1 MTFSFSIP
9 RIGGFRKISL
19 DPGSSAYFCGAN
31 GSGKTRLAVYMEDSL
46 GLKAHRI
53 SAHRAQQLNPEV
65 AKISERS
72 ALAGLKIGVP
82 NPSLSNPKGHR
93 SGNRWRQKPANSLLN
108 DFDFLVQALYAEQAN
123 TALKSHTRARA
134 QDFGPVNPTKFE
146 KLCAIWE
153 RLLPKRKLLVS
164 GDDIRVSI
172 PDIDATFTA
181 SEMSDGERAIFY
193 LVGQVLMADN
203 DSVLIIDEPELHI
216 HRSIMARLWD
226 ELEAARLDCAFVFIT
241 HDLEFSASRVGQKFV
256 ILEYG
261 PAQTWKIEPATDL
274 TGFGKE
280 LETLILGSRHRV
292 LFVEGTQSSLDQAIY
307 RWCFPGWLVIPRGSC
322 EDVIHSVATM
332 RKNAAL
338 TRLACSGIV
347 DADDRTPEEIERLH
361 RLGIAV
367 LPVAEIENIVLLP
380 AVSRAIAKHEGYAD
394 EELEQRLQALQNAV
408 FEHVRNTAGIQ
419 SAVIRY
425 CKRRVHRL
433 LRGITLTEC
442 SRVEDV
448 TSNYQD
454 QIASV
459 DVAKIAEEAHNQL
472 ARAIEDENITDL
484 LSHYD
489 NKGLFALAAR
499 HLRSNKADD
508 FRNWLVRALA
518 SDSASDVGAAIR
530 SCLPEVPPP

>member
-1 MTFSFSIP
+1 MTFTLSIP
-9 RIGGFRKISL
+9 KIGGFRQISL

-31 GSGKTRLAVYMEDSL
+31 GSGKTRLAVYMEDTL

-53 SAHRAQQLNPEV
+53 SAHRAQRLNPEV

-72 ALAGLKIGVP
+72 ALAGLKIGIANP
-82 NPSLSNPKGHR
+82 NLSDPTAHR

-108 DFDFLVQALYAEQAN
+108 DFDFLVQALYAEQTN

-134 QDFGPVNPTKFE
+134 QDFGPVHPTKFE
-146 KLCAIWE
+146 QLCAIWE
-153 RLLPKRKLLVS
+153 PLLPKRRLLVS

-181 SEMSDGERAIFY
+181 SELSDGERAIFY
-193 LVGQVLMADN
+193 LVGQVLMADK
-203 DSVLIIDEPELHI
+203 DSMLIIDEPELHI

-226 ELEAARLDCAFVFIT
+226 ELEAARPDCAFVFIT

-261 PAQTWKIEPATDL
+261 PAQTWEIEPATDL
-274 TGFGKE
+274 TGFGNE

-307 RWCFPGWLVIPRGSC
+307 RWCFPGWLVVPRGSC

-332 RKNAAL
+332 RKSAAL

-347 DADDRTPEEIERLH
+347 DADDRTPKEIERLH
-361 RLGIAV
+361 RQGIVV

-380 AVSRAIAKHEGYAD
+380 AVSRAIAKHEGFAD
-394 EELEQRLQALQNAV
+394 EELEQRLRALENAV
-408 FEHVRNTAGIQ
+408 FEHVRNTGEIQ

-448 TSNYQD
+448 FSNYQD
-454 QIASV
+454 QIGSL

-472 ARAIEDENITDL
+472 AQAIDDENITDL
-484 LSHYD
+484 LSQYD

-499 HLRSNKADD
+499 HLRSNKAGD

-518 SDSASDVGAAIR
+518 TGAASDVGAAIR

>member
-1 MTFSFSIP
+1 MTFTFSIP
-9 RIGGFRKISL
+9 RIGGFRQISV

-72 ALAGLKIGVP
+72 ALAGLKIGVANPTIP
-82 NPSLSNPKGHR
+82 NPKSHR
-93 SGNRWRQKPANSLLN
+93 SSHRWRQNPANSLLN
-108 DFDFLVQALYAEQAN
+108 DFDFLVQSLYAEQTN
-123 TALKSHTRARA
+123 TALKSHIRARA
-134 QDFGPVNPTKFE
+134 QDFGPVHPTKFE
-146 KLCAIWE
+146 QLCAIWE

-164 GDDIRVSI
+164 GDDIRVRI
-172 PDIDATFTA
+172 PGIDVSFNA
-181 SEMSDGERAIFY
+181 SDMSDGERAVFY
-193 LVGQVLMADN
+193 LVGQVLMADK
-203 DSVLIIDEPELHI
+203 DSMLIIDEPELHI

-226 ELEAARLDCAFVFIT
+226 ELEAARPDCAFVFIT

-261 PAQTWKIEPATDL
+261 PAQTWEIEPATDQ
-274 TGFGKE
+274 TGFGE
-280 LETLILGSRHRV
+280 VQETLILGSRHRI
-292 LFVEGTQSSLDQAIY
+292 LFVEGTQSSLDQAVY
-307 RWCFPGWLVIPRGSC
+307 RSCFPGWLVIPRGSC
-322 EDVIHSVATM
+322 EDVIHSVTTI
-332 RKNAAL
+332 RKNPML

-361 RLGIAV
+361 HLGIAV
-367 LPVAEIENIVLLP
+367 LPVAEIENVVLLP
-380 AVSRAIAKHEGYAD
+380 AVSQAIAKHEGYAD

-408 FEHVRNTAGIQ
+408 FEHVRNSAEIQ

-442 SRVEDV
+442 SRVEDI
-448 TSNYQD
+448 TSNFQD

-459 DVAKIAEEAHNQL
+459 DVATIAEEAHNQL
-472 ARAIEDENITDL
+472 ARAIEDENITHL

-489 NKGLFALAAR
+489 NKALFALAAR

-530 SCLPEVPPP
+530 SCLPEVPIP